1 MDNTAIITFEKLYE
15 ILKKEKLGEELQKLD
30 KTFMA
35 DLANYLRT
43 KKTILESQK
52 SKESIFASAEIE
64 KTTKQIQNTL
74 KMIRELYE
82 RRETKIVH
90 AALLSARTDKQYL
103 DASTMLPE
111 ELQFFSHLMAIL
123 SNQRE
128 SVLNRLLEAELP
140 ALKEQPQSL
149 KREEEQALEGYV
161 AVADVPQ
168 FVFSDMNIYGPFIK
182 GQGLE
187 VPEEVAQFLMQKKQ
201 VEKTSKG

>member
-111 ELQFFSHLMAIL
+111 ELQFFSHL
-123 SNQRE
+123 
-128 SVLNRLLEAELP
+128 
-140 ALKEQPQSL
+140 
-149 KREEEQALEGYV
+149 
-161 AVADVPQ
+161 
-168 FVFSDMNIYGPFIK
+168 
-182 GQGLE
+182 
-187 VPEEVAQFLMQKKQ
+187 
-201 VEKTSKG
+201 